1 MKLCH
6 AAALALVGW
15 YLNSGRSGKGRPNR
29 PARDGNRRERVRAP
43 GKANTPPDAS
53 LSQIESALQ
62 VKLKCPEADANWQRV
77 LHGIAVAVGKATL
90 FWDNGYYR
98 HSWVP
103 SHIR

>member
-53 LSQIESALQ
+53 LSQIESEKIIGGHCCA
-62 VKLKCPEADANWQRV
+62 KMAS
-77 LHGIAVAVGKATL
+77 ATL
-90 FWDNGYYR
+90 PVFWSPLLDG
-98 HSWVP
+98 
-103 SHIR
+103 SHEATPRRRARPCEEPI